1 MSDPEEFRILGGSR
15 VKLREKL
22 VVLMIACLAVV
33 LGGVGAFTIQRNAAM
48 TTAAKQ
54 ESAAMVAESIK
65 QSMHVFGEIGDMEA
79 LEAYV
84 DGVRHMEGLTD
95 VRAVR
100 GEAVV
105 ADFDEREEGLPRD
118 DVERQV
124 LASGEAVTLVDAGA
138 HTIRTVLP
146 LKTQESCLDCHETQ
160 VGSVLGAASVSVSTA
175 GTDRAKMVFAS
186 SVLMAMLGAIVIAGV
201 LLGVVLTRGVIQP
214 VKRSAQEIIDGARR
228 TLDAVSQSR
237 QSGEVI
243 AQNTSNQAS
252 SLQQTAASL
261 QEMTAR
267 TRDFSSSAGQAN
279 ANASQASGSARQ
291 GHDAANRMTS
301 TMVSIKQAADD
312 TSRIIA
318 TIDEIAFQTNLLAL
332 NAAVEAARAGDAGK
346 GFAVVAEEVR
356 NLAQRS
362 AEAARNTA
370 SLLDGS
376 RTQADEGVKAVDE
389 VVQLL
394 TEITEQADRSASII
408 GEVSNGAESQV
419 RTISEM
425 AEAVT
430 SLDQSTQSTAASAQ
444 QSAANAAD
452 VQEMAETML
461 RVAGALG
468 TLVGEES

>member
-1 MSDPEEFRILGGSR
+1 M
-15 VKLREKL
+15 KLREKL
-22 VVLMIACLAVV
+22 VVMIIACLAVV

-48 TTAAKQ
+48 TTAAKT
-54 ESAAMVAESIK
+54 ESAGMVAESIK
-65 QSMHVFGEIGDMEA
+65 ESMHVFGEIGDMEA
-79 LEAYV
+79 LEDYV

-100 GEAVV
+100 SEAVV
-105 ADFDEREEGLPRD
+105 ADFDEREGGLPQD
-118 DVERQV
+118 DLDRQV
-124 LASGEAVTLVDAGA
+124 LASGEPLTVVDHDA
-138 HTIRTVLP
+138 HTIRTLLP
-146 LKTQESCLDCHETQ
+146 LTTQESCLDCHETE
-160 VGSVLGAASVSVSTA
+160 VGSVLGVASVSVSTA
-175 GTDRAKMVFAS
+175 DADRAKTVFAT
-186 SVLMAMLGAIVIAGV
+186 SVLLALLGAIVIAAA

-214 VKRSAQEIIDGARR
+214 VKRSAHEIIDGARR
-228 TLDAVSQSR
+228 TLEAVNQSR
-237 QSGEVI
+237 QAGETI
-243 AQNTSNQAS
+243 AQNTSTQAS
-252 SLQQTAASL
+252 NLQQTAASL

-279 ANASQASGSARQ
+279 ANAAQASGSARQ
-291 GHDAANRMTS
+291 GHEAASRMTS
-301 TMVSIKQAADD
+301 TMESIKQAADD

-332 NAAVEAARAGDAGK
+332 NAAVEAARAGDAGQ

-376 RTQADEGVKAVDE
+376 RSQADQGVKAVDQ

-394 TEITEQADRSASII
+394 TEITEQADLSATGI
-408 GEVSNGAESQV
+408 GEVSTGAESQV

-452 VQEMAETML
+452 VQEMAEAML

-468 TLVGEES
+468 TLVGEEA